1 MKKAH
6 KGTKDFFLGALLGS
20 MIGVAAAALSKNKSK
35 ELLDSLTQA
44 GKAFSLNTGE
54 NELAKVIDWT
64 SQGIQLWN
72 KVRKQHPTK
81 KGR

>member
-1 MKKAH
+1 MKTNN
-6 KGTKDFFLGALLGS
+6 GTKDFFLGAFLGS
-20 MIGVAAAALSKNKSK
+20 MIGVAAAVLSKNKQ
-35 ELLDSLTQA
+35 LLDTLTRA
-44 GKAFSLNTGE
+44 GKALSHNRGE

-72 KVRKQHPTK
+72 KARKQHPTK